1 MLTKIVQEF
10 ANDIA
15 KLVRIVMESN
25 VGINGK
31 VGKNTLKD
39 SDIYREL
46 SVYAT
51 SDGDLVMDIM
61 LNDYIQYIENGRRKG
76 AKMPPIEA
84 IVKWCKEKNIS
95 TDNST
100 IFLIRRAISREG
112 VEPHPI
118 MAKVFQEM
126 DNKWDNSWGDKLFES
141 ITEQLSKFFN
151 Q

>member
-1 MLTKIVQEF
+1 MLTRIMQEF
-10 ANDIA
+10 GNDIA
-15 KLVRIVMESN
+15 KLVRMVMESN

-61 LNDYIQYIENGRRKG
+61 LNDYIQYIENGRRIG
-76 AKMPPIEA
+76 AKMPPVEP
-84 IVKWCKEKNIS
+84 IVRWCREKGIP

-100 IFLIRRAISREG
+100 IFLIRRAISRDG
-112 VEPHPI
+112 IEPRPI
-118 MAKVFQEM
+118 MAKVFEEM
-126 DNKWDNSWGDKLFES
+126 DNKWDNGWADRLFDV
-141 ITEQLSKFFN
+141 IMEQLNKFFS
-151 Q
+151 

>member
-1 MLTKIVQEF
+1 MLTRIMQEF
-10 ANDIA
+10 GNDIA
-15 KLVRIVMESN
+15 KLVRMVMESN

-76 AKMPPIEA
+76 AKMPPVEP
-84 IVKWCKEKNIS
+84 IVRWCREKGIP

-100 IFLIRRAISREG
+100 IFLIRRAISRDG
-112 VEPHPI
+112 IEPRPI
-118 MAKVFQEM
+118 MAKVFEEM
-126 DNKWDNSWGDKLFES
+126 DNKWDNGWADRLFDV
-141 ITEQLSKFFN
+141 IMEQLNKFFS
-151 Q
+151 